1 MNTPVS
7 CLVVDDE
14 ELARVLLAHYI
25 GKTPSLQLI
34 DTCSDALRAMSI
46 LHQRPVDL
54 LFLDI
59 QMPDLTGLDLLKA
72 LLHKPVVIFTTA
84 YEQYAV
90 EGYEMEAADYLLKP
104 FSYER
109 FTQAVARAT
118 AQIKLRNLQN
128 PTSKAAELSAAKDYL
143 LVKAEHRTHR
153 IRFDDIRYIQGMR
166 EYVAFHLSEGRLLS
180 LLSLKHLEEVLP
192 ADRFIRIHKSYIVA
206 IRHIEIVEEEHL
218 YVGGQRLPIGPNYAA
233 ELRKRLP

>member
-25 GKTPSLQLI
+25 EKMPSLQLI
-34 DTCSDALRAMSI
+34 DTCSDALQAMSI

-72 LLHKPVVIFTTA
+72 LLHKPIVIFTTA

-128 PTSKAAELSAAKDYL
+128 PASKAAELSAAKDYL

-218 YVGGQRLPIGPNYAA
+218 YVGGQRLPVGPNYAA

>member
-25 GKTPSLQLI
+25 EKTPSLQLI
-34 DTCSDALRAMSI
+34 DTCSDALQAMSI

-59 QMPDLTGLDLLKA
+59 QMPDLTGIDLLKA

-90 EGYEMEAADYLLKP
+90 EGYEMEAVDYLLKP

-109 FTQAVARAT
+109 FTQAVARAV

-128 PTSKAAELSAAKDYL
+128 PASKAAELSAAKDYL

-218 YVGGQRLPIGPNYAA
+218 YVGGQRLPIGPNYSE

>member
-25 GKTPSLQLI
+25 EKTPSLQLI

-59 QMPDLTGLDLLKA
+59 QMPDLTGIDLLKA
-72 LLHKPVVIFTTA
+72 LLHKPAVIFTTA

-90 EGYEMEAADYLLKP
+90 EGYEMEAVDYLLKP

-109 FTQAVARAT
+109 FTQAVARAV

-128 PTSKAAELSAAKDYL
+128 PASKAAELSAAKDYL

-206 IRHIEIVEEEHL
+206 IRHIEVVEEEHL
-218 YVGGQRLPIGPNYAA
+218 YVGGQRLPIGPNYA
-233 ELRKRLP
+233 EGLRKRLP

>member
-25 GKTPSLQLI
+25 EKTPSLQLI
-34 DTCSDALRAMSI
+34 DTCSNALRAMSI

-109 FTQAVARAT
+109 FTQAVARAM

-128 PTSKAAELSAAKDYL
+128 PASKAVELSAAKDYL

-218 YVGGQRLPIGPNYAA
+218 YVSGQCLPVGPNYAE